1 MKASVIIP
9 VYNDPRIEA
18 CILSLLG
25 QDYPKELYEI
35 IVVDNKSDASIQQS
49 IQRFNVKYVLENR
62 KGSYYARNKG
72 LELAQGEIAAFNDAD
87 CVADPRWLSGLLEGF
102 KDPEVGGIGG
112 KILKLKPQT
121 WVQANGEDLA
131 EQQLTPQYLPFH
143 DAPYI
148 VTANAAYRMSIL
160 RKLGG
165 FDTQFQS
172 GGDVDMAWR
181 VQAKGFKIITTPDA
195 IVYHAARETVR
206 GYFKQF
212 FNYAVGHT
220 LLYRKHCQADR
231 RNLFVNTY
239 PFHGLIVLMFSSL
252 PIMFVRILL
261 GKARTTKKKV
271 HLLNLVKNAAIICGN
286 VYGAIKYRIPYL

>member
-1 MKASVIIP
+1 VKASVIIP

-35 IVVDNKSDASIQQS
+35 IVVDNKSNDSIQEI
-49 IQRFNVKYVLENR
+49 IQRFDVKYVRENR
-62 KGSYYARNKG
+62 KGSYFARNKG
-72 LELAQGEIAAFNDAD
+72 IEIASGDVAAFIDAD
-87 CVADPRWLSGLLEGF
+87 CVADLHWLSHLLEGF
-102 KDPEVGGIGG
+102 KDSNVGGIGG
-112 KILKLKPQT
+112 RILKLKPQT
-121 WVQANGEDLA
+121 WVQANAEDLV

-148 VTANAAYRMSIL
+148 VTANAAYSL
-160 RKLGG
+160 ALLQTLEG

-172 GGDVDMAWR
+172 GGDVDLSWR
-181 VQAKGFKIITTPDA
+181 VQAKGFKIVTTPDA

-220 LLYRKHCQADR
+220 LLYRKHCQTDGW
-231 RNLFVNTY
+231 NLFVNIY
-239 PFHGLIVLMFSSL
+239 PFRGLKGLMFSSL
-252 PIMFVRILL
+252 PIMFVHILL
-261 GKARTTKKKV
+261 GKSRTTRKKA
-271 HLLNLVKNAAIICGN
+271 HLLDLVKYVAIISGN

>member
-25 QDYPKELYEI
+25 QDYPKEWYEV
-35 IVVDNKSDASIQQS
+35 IVADNNSDVSIQQI
-49 IQRFNVKYVLENR
+49 IQRFNVKYVRENR
-62 KGSYYARNKG
+62 RGSYFARNKA
-72 LELAQGEIAAFNDAD
+72 LELAQGEIAAFIDAD
-87 CVADPRWLSGLLEGF
+87 CVADPHWLSELLKGF

-121 WVQANGEDLA
+121 WVQANAEDLA
-131 EQQLTPQYLPFH
+131 EQQVTPQYLPFH

-160 RKLGG
+160 HKLES

-172 GGDVDMAWR
+172 GGDVDLTWR
-181 VQAKGFKIITTPDA
+181 VQAKGFKIVTTLDA
-195 IVYHAARETVR
+195 IVYHAARETVIS
-206 GYFKQF
+206 YFKQF

-220 LLYRKHCQADR
+220 LLYRKHCQTDR
-231 RNLFVNTY
+231 WTLFVNIY
-239 PFHGLIVLMFSSL
+239 PFRGLLGLMFSSL
-252 PIMFVRILL
+252 PLMFVSMLL
-261 GKARTTKKKV
+261 GKARTTKKEV
-271 HLLNLVKNAAIICGN
+271 HLLNLVKYVAIICGN
-286 VYGAIKYRIPYL
+286 VYGALKYRVPYL

>member
-25 QDYPKELYEI
+25 QDYPKEWYEV
-35 IVVDNKSDASIQQS
+35 IVADNNSDVSIQQI
-49 IQRFNVKYVLENR
+49 IQRFNVKYVHENR
-62 KGSYYARNKG
+62 RGSYFARNKA
-72 LELAQGEIAAFNDAD
+72 LELAQGEIAAFIDAD
-87 CVADPRWLSGLLEGF
+87 CVADPHWLSELLKGF

-121 WVQANGEDLA
+121 WVQANAEDLA
-131 EQQLTPQYLPFH
+131 EQQVTPQYLPFH

-160 RKLGG
+160 RKLEG

-172 GGDVDMAWR
+172 GGDVDLAWR
-181 VQAKGFKIITTPDA
+181 VQAKGFKIVTTLDA
-195 IVYHAARETVR
+195 IVYHAARETVTS
-206 GYFKQF
+206 YFKQF

-220 LLYRKHCQADR
+220 LLYRKHCQTDR
-231 RNLFVNTY
+231 WTLFVNIY
-239 PFHGLIVLMFSSL
+239 PFRGLLGLMFSSL
-252 PIMFVRILL
+252 PLMFV
-261 GKARTTKKKV
+261 
-271 HLLNLVKNAAIICGN
+271 
-286 VYGAIKYRIPYL
+286 